1 MNLRV
6 ILVAFVMF
14 VIGLSAVCEAQ
25 GEEGERIVEIWT
37 CTLND
42 GYSMEDIESLNAR
55 WLALILSE
63 GREMWTRIGCLILLE
78 QCVVTNQRKM

>member
-6 ILVAFVMF
+6 ISVAFVMF

-37 CTLND
+37 CTLNAVS
-42 GYSMEDIESLNAR
+42 YTHLT
-55 WLALILSE
+55 LPP
-63 GREMWTRIGCLILLE
+63 TPY
-78 QCVVTNQRKM
+78 V